1 MNELPRS
8 KNFWLGNAV
17 LALALLFLLE
27 LDTIS
32 AVIGFNAMIIWIG
45 LVVAGAWLL
54 MTDKSSP
61 PPDA

>member
-17 LALALLFLLE
+17 LAVALLFLLE
-27 LDTIS
+27 LDAIS